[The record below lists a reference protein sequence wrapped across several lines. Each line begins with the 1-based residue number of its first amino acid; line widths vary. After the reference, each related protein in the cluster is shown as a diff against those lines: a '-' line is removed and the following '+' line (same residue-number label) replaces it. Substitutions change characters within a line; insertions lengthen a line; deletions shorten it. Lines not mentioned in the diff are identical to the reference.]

1 MISELTGLEVSNAS
15 LLDEASA
22 AAESV
27 QLALSSHN
35 FKRNKFFISKNAFST
50 TISVVK
56 SRGIFLDAEIIVGDE
71 NTYDFEANADQIS
84 GVLLQNPD
92 NSG

>member
-35 FKRNKFFISKNAFST
+35 FKRNKFFISKNA
-50 TISVVK
+50 
-56 SRGIFLDAEIIVGDE
+56 
-71 NTYDFEANADQIS
+71 
-84 GVLLQNPD
+84 
-92 NSG
+92 